1 LAQARLDVVSA
12 SKDPEQARIG
22 CCLIIGVLDQLQRIG
37 HFGKSTQGLS
47 ARLRIGERFVP
58 PLQVTGP

>member
-1 LAQARLDVVSA
+1 MHRELGVLAQARLDVVSA

-37 HFGKSTQGLS
+37 ILVSPRWDS
-47 ARLRIGERFVP
+47 PRA
-58 PLQVTGP
+58 